1 MIISLMHL
9 VVAYTYIE
17 VSAPFSIL
25 TFCLC
30 LIYLSCRLK
39 FKEYILPAFIFFI
52 ASMLAWQG
60 CMSFEKSEQ
69 EALRLSQDKDIQI
82 KGTVISK
89 DVINVSENF
98 KSDYAKITIENSRIN
113 GNVLLNVYSEAYN
126 KISVGDIIKC
136 SGDFEIPKTARNPR
150 CFNYRRFLNC
160 KRIFLLGSSRHVK
173 VLDKSNNIRFI
184 IYRYTEHVR
193 DVIFHDAGSNNN
205 DVIGL
210 IKGIVLGDKTGINEE
225 VYNSFRSFGTAH
237 VLAVSGL
244 HVGILLTLYRRIYR
258 IKPNPIFTV
267 IIVIILIFYGSMT
280 RWSPSVF
287 RAVFMSLLYIL
298 SQITSREAD
307 LLSCLG
313 VTSIISVCLNPLVV
327 NSLGFQMSYLAV
339 LGIGVL
345 SPVIS
350 RKFGAIIS
358 NKFGDVLGHDRITTL
373 VNGVSIYISV
383 QIVVLPY
390 ILQEFNYISPLGFL
404 LNLPVTI
411 LAGLIVAFSMTSM
424 FLIMIGDLTAYLV
437 QNKLFF
443 ILDNYFISEIYFIF
457 FQIFQKIRYWIDAIV
472 WGLGKLTMEIH
483 SFAAEHLKASFEF
496 VSPGKATTY
505 TLIIAILLFFSETF
519 YIDIKRKNRMRV
531 ASYFVVLFCFFFSIN
546 SIDRTPFDKAN
557 IVMVDVGQGDCIHV
571 RSNGGINMM
580 LDGGGSKY
588 KNIGKLILKPYL
600 QQNRVGSLDLAGIT
614 HEDIDHSQ
622 GIKDL
627 ASTYKIKNYV
637 EGAYAGELAK
647 GSGIRVRV
655 LWPFEDEEIEAGQD
669 NEGSSV
675 FRIDVEGISVLVTGD
690 IGIETEKKLIEK
702 YNGSDMLKVD
712 VLKIGHHGSKY
723 STSDDFL
730 KAVNPK
736 IALIGVGKN
745 NYGHPAPTV
754 IDKLKKNDII
764 LYRTDVH
771 GAIGLWKEDNKI
783 KICTMLRE

>member
-1 MIISLMHL
+1 MHSI
-9 VVAYTYIE
+9 VTYTYIE
-17 VSAPFSIL
+17 FGAFFSIL
-25 TFCLC
+25 IFCLC

-39 FKEYILPAFIFFI
+39 LKNFVLPAFIFFI

-60 CMSFEKSEQ
+60 FMSFENSEQ
-69 EALRLSQDKDIQI
+69 KVLKLSLDKEIQI

-89 DVINVSENF
+89 DVINASEANENN
-98 KSDYAKITIENSRIN
+98 YAKIIIENTHIN
-113 GNVLLNVYSEAYN
+113 GNVLLNVYSEDYKRIN
-126 KISVGDIIKC
+126 VGDFVKC
-136 SGDFEIPKTARNPR
+136 RGKFEIPKTARNPR
-150 CFNYRRFLNC
+150 CFNYKKFLNS
-160 KRIFLLGSSRHVK
+160 KQILLVGSSRHVK
-173 VLDKSNNIRFI
+173 VLDKSSNIRFI

-193 DVIFHDAGSNNN
+193 DVIFNDAESNNN

-313 VTSIISVCLNPLVV
+313 VTSIISVCLNPLAV

-350 RKFGAIIS
+350 RKIGAPIS
-358 NKFGDVLGHDRITTL
+358 NKFGDVLGNDRIRTL

-390 ILQEFNYISPLGFL
+390 ILQEFNYLSPLGFL
-404 LNLPVTI
+404 LNLPVAI
-411 LAGLIVAFSMTSM
+411 LAGLIVTFSVLSVL
-424 FLIMIGDLTAYLV
+424 FIIMIDLIVYIAQGNTFV
-437 QNKLFF
+437 
-443 ILDNYFISEIYFIF
+443 ILDNNFINELCFHSFSFLE
-457 FQIFQKIRYWIDAIV
+457 KIRYYIDSII
-472 WGLGKLTMEIH
+472 WGLGKLTLDIH
-483 SFAAEHLKASFEF
+483 SFAAEHLKASCES
-496 VSPGKATTY
+496 VSPGKSFTY
-505 TLIIAILLFFSETF
+505 TFILAILLFCSETF
-519 YIDIKRKNRMRV
+519 YIDLNRKNRMRV
-531 ASYFVVLFCFFFSIN
+531 ASYFVVLFCIFFLIS

-600 QQNRVGSLDLAGIT
+600 QQNRVGMLDLAAVT
-614 HEDIDHSQ
+614 HEDYDHAK
-622 GIKDL
+622 GINDL
-627 ASTYKIKNYV
+627 KKIYGIKNYV

-669 NEGSSV
+669 NEASSV

-690 IGIETEKKLIEK
+690 IGIETEEKLIEK

-712 VLKIGHHGSKY
+712 VLKVAHHGSKY
-723 STSDDFL
+723 STSDEFL

-745 NYGHPAPTV
+745 NYGHPSNSV

-783 KICTMLRE
+783 KICTMLRK

>member
-1 MIISLMHL
+1 MQSM
-9 VVAYTYIE
+9 VAYTYVE
-17 VSAPFSIL
+17 MSSCFSVLI
-25 TFCLC
+25 FSVC
-30 LIYLSCRLK
+30 LILLLCRLK
-39 FKEYILPAFIFFI
+39 FKDYFLPTLIFCI
-52 ASMLAWQG
+52 VSMLAWQG
-60 CMSFEKSEQ
+60 FLSFENSEQ
-69 EALRLSQDKDIQI
+69 EVLKLSLDKDIQVTGI
-82 KGTVISK
+82 VISK
-89 DVINVSENF
+89 DIINASEANEN
-98 KSDYAKITIENSRIN
+98 DYAKIIIENSNIN
-113 GNVLLNVYSEAYN
+113 GNILLNVYSEDYK
-126 KISVGDIIKC
+126 KISVGDFVKC
-136 SGDFEIPKTARNPR
+136 RGKFEIPKTARNPR
-150 CFNYRRFLNC
+150 CFNYKRFLNS
-160 KRIFLLGSSRHVK
+160 KRIFLVGGCREIDVCYKSSSV
-173 VLDKSNNIRFI
+173 RFI
-184 IYRYTEHVR
+184 IYRYTERVR
-193 DVIFHDAGSNNN
+193 DIIFHELASKND

-210 IKGIVLGDKTGINEE
+210 IRGIVLGDKTGIDDEA
-225 VYNSFRSFGTAH
+225 YDSFRSFGTAH

-244 HVGILLTLYRRIYR
+244 HVGILLTLYRRVYR
-258 IKPNPIFTV
+258 LKPNPIFTV
-267 IIVIILIFYGSMT
+267 IIVIILIFYGSIT

-298 SQITSREAD
+298 SQITSREVD

-327 NSLGFQMSYLAV
+327 NSLGFQMSYLAI
-339 LGIGVL
+339 LGIGFL

-358 NKFGDVLGHDRITTL
+358 NKFGDVLGHDRIRTL
-373 VNGVSIYISV
+373 VNGVSIYVSV

-390 ILQEFNYISPLGFL
+390 ILQEFNYLSPLGFL
-404 LNLPVTI
+404 LNFPVAI

-424 FLIMIGDLTAYLV
+424 FLIIIGDLITYLV

-443 ILDNYFISEIYFIF
+443 ILDNYFISKICFIS

-483 SFAAEHLKASFEF
+483 SFAADHLKASFEF
-496 VSPGKATTY
+496 VSPGKAFTY
-505 TLIIAILLFFSETF
+505 TFILAILLFCSETF

-531 ASYFVVLFCFFFSIN
+531 ASYFVVLFCIFFLIN

-557 IVMVDVGQGDCIHV
+557 IVMVDVGQGDCVHV
-571 RSNGGINMM
+571 RSNGGINVM

-588 KNIGKLILKPYL
+588 KNIGKLVLKPYL
-600 QQNRVGSLDLAGIT
+600 QQNRIGSLDIAGIT
-614 HEDIDHSQ
+614 HEDIDHSK

-627 ASTYKIKNYV
+627 KKIYNIKNYV

-655 LWPFEDEEIEAGQD
+655 LWPFEDDEIEAGQD
-669 NEGSSV
+669 NEASSV
-675 FRIDVEGISVLVTGD
+675 FRIDVEGMSILVTGD
-690 IGIETEKKLIEK
+690 IGIETEKKLIKK

-723 STSDDFL
+723 STSDEFL

-736 IALIGVGKN
+736 LALIGVGKN
-745 NYGHPAPTV
+745 NYGHPSNSV

-771 GAIGLWKEDNKI
+771 GAIGLWKEDNRI
-783 KICTMLRE
+783 KICTMLRK

>member
-1 MIISLMHL
+1 MQSM
-9 VVAYTYIE
+9 VAYTYVE
-17 VSAPFSIL
+17 MSSCFSVLI
-25 TFCLC
+25 FSVC
-30 LIYLSCRLK
+30 LILLLCRLK
-39 FKEYILPAFIFFI
+39 FKDYFLPTLIFCI
-52 ASMLAWQG
+52 VSMLAWQG
-60 CMSFEKSEQ
+60 FLSFENSEQ
-69 EALRLSQDKDIQI
+69 EVLKLSLDKDIQVTGI
-82 KGTVISK
+82 VISK
-89 DVINVSENF
+89 DIINASEANEN
-98 KSDYAKITIENSRIN
+98 DYAKIIIENSNIN
-113 GNVLLNVYSEAYN
+113 GNILLNVYSEDYK
-126 KISVGDIIKC
+126 KISVGDFVKC
-136 SGDFEIPKTARNPR
+136 RGKFEIPKTARNPR
-150 CFNYRRFLNC
+150 CFNYKRFLNS
-160 KRIFLLGSSRHVK
+160 KRIFLVGGCREIDVCYKSSSV
-173 VLDKSNNIRFI
+173 RFI
-184 IYRYTEHVR
+184 IYRYTERVR
-193 DVIFHDAGSNNN
+193 DIIFHELASKND

-210 IKGIVLGDKTGINEE
+210 IRGIVLGDKTGIDDEA
-225 VYNSFRSFGTAH
+225 YDSFRSFGTAH

-244 HVGILLTLYRRIYR
+244 HVGILLTLYRRVYR
-258 IKPNPIFTV
+258 LKPNPIFTV
-267 IIVIILIFYGSMT
+267 IIVIILIFYGSIT

-298 SQITSREAD
+298 SQITSREVD

-327 NSLGFQMSYLAV
+327 NSLGFQMSYLAI
-339 LGIGVL
+339 LGIGFL

-358 NKFGDVLGHDRITTL
+358 NKFGDVLGHDRIRTL
-373 VNGVSIYISV
+373 VNGVSIYVSV

-390 ILQEFNYISPLGFL
+390 ILQEFNYLSPLGFL
-404 LNLPVTI
+404 LNFPVAI

-424 FLIMIGDLTAYLV
+424 FLIIIGDLITYLV

-443 ILDNYFISEIYFIF
+443 ILDNYFISKICFIS

-483 SFAAEHLKASFEF
+483 SFAADHLKASFEF
-496 VSPGKATTY
+496 VSPGKAFTY
-505 TLIIAILLFFSETF
+505 TFILAILLFCSETF

-531 ASYFVVLFCFFFSIN
+531 ASYFVVLFCIFFLIN

-557 IVMVDVGQGDCIHV
+557 IVMVDVGQGDCVHV
-571 RSNGGINMM
+571 RSNGGINVM

-588 KNIGKLILKPYL
+588 KNIGKLVLKPYL
-600 QQNRVGSLDLAGIT
+600 QQNRIGSLDIAGIT
-614 HEDIDHSQ
+614 HEDIDHSK

-627 ASTYKIKNYV
+627 KKIYNIKNYV

-655 LWPFEDEEIEAGQD
+655 LWPFEDDEIEAGQD
-669 NEGSSV
+669 NEASSV
-675 FRIDVEGISVLVTGD
+675 FRIDVEGMSILVTGD
-690 IGIETEKKLIEK
+690 IGIETEKKLIKK

-723 STSDDFL
+723 STSDEFL

-736 IALIGVGKN
+736 LALIGVGKN
-745 NYGHPAPTV
+745 NYGHPSNSV

-771 GAIGLWKEDNKI
+771 GAIGLWKEDNRI

>member
-17 VSAPFSIL
+17 VSASFSIL
-25 TFCLC
+25 TFCFC

-60 CMSFEKSEQ
+60 CISFEKSEQ

-113 GNVLLNVYSEAYN
+113 GNVLFNVYSEAYN

-136 SGDFEIPKTARNPR
+136 RGQFEIPKTARNPR
-150 CFNYRRFLNC
+150 CFNYKKFLNS
-160 KRIFLLGSSRHVK
+160 KQIFLLGSSRNVK
-173 VLDKSNNIRFI
+173 VFDKSNNIRFI

-210 IKGIVLGDKTGINEE
+210 IKGIVLGAKTGINEE

-267 IIVIILIFYGSMT
+267 IIVIILIFYGSIT

-298 SQITSREAD
+298 SQITSREVD

-327 NSLGFQMSYLAV
+327 NSLGFQMSYLAI
-339 LGIGVL
+339 LGIGFL

-358 NKFGDVLGHDRITTL
+358 NKFGDVLGHDRIRTL
-373 VNGVSIYISV
+373 VNGVSIYVSV

-390 ILQEFNYISPLGFL
+390 ILQEFNYLSPLGFL
-404 LNLPVTI
+404 LNFPVAI
-411 LAGLIVAFSMTSM
+411 LAGIIVTFSMTSM
-424 FLIMIGDLTAYLV
+424 FLIIIGDLIAYLV

-443 ILDNYFISEIYFIF
+443 ILDNYFISKICFIS
-457 FQIFQKIRYWIDAIV
+457 FQIFQKIRYWVDAIV
-472 WGLGKLTMEIH
+472 WGLGKLTMDIH
-483 SFAAEHLKASFEF
+483 SFAADHLKASFEF
-496 VSPGKATTY
+496 VSPGKAFTY
-505 TLIIAILLFFSETF
+505 TLILAILLFCSETF
-519 YIDIKRKNRMRV
+519 YIDLNRKNRMKI
-531 ASYFVVLFCFFFSIN
+531 ASYFVVLFCIFFLIN

-557 IVMVDVGQGDCIHV
+557 IVMVDVGQGDCVHV

-580 LDGGGSKY
+580 FDGGGSRS

-600 QQNRVGSLDLAGIT
+600 LQNRVAALDLAGIT

-627 ASTYKIKNYV
+627 ASTYKIKNLV
-637 EGAYAGELAK
+637 KGAYTGELAK

-655 LWPFEDEEIEAGQD
+655 LWPFEDDEIEAGQD
-669 NEGSSV
+669 NEASSV
-675 FRIDVEGISVLVTGD
+675 FRIDVEGMSILVTGD
-690 IGIETEKKLIEK
+690 IGIETEKKLIKK

-723 STSDDFL
+723 STSDEFL

-736 IALIGVGKN
+736 LALIGVGKN
-745 NYGHPAPTV
+745 NYGHPSPTV

>member
-1 MIISLMHL
+1 M
-9 VVAYTYIE
+9 VAYTYVE
-17 VSAPFSIL
+17 MSSCFSVLI
-25 TFCLC
+25 FSVC
-30 LIYLSCRLK
+30 LILLLCRLK
-39 FKEYILPAFIFFI
+39 FKDYFLPTLIFCI
-52 ASMLAWQG
+52 VSMLAWQG
-60 CMSFEKSEQ
+60 FLSFENSEQ
-69 EALRLSQDKDIQI
+69 EVLKLSLDKDIQVTGI
-82 KGTVISK
+82 VISK
-89 DVINVSENF
+89 DIINASEANEN
-98 KSDYAKITIENSRIN
+98 DYAKIIIENSNIN
-113 GNVLLNVYSEAYN
+113 GNILLNVYSEDYK
-126 KISVGDIIKC
+126 KISVGDFVKC
-136 SGDFEIPKTARNPR
+136 RGKFEIPKTARNPR
-150 CFNYRRFLNC
+150 CFNYKRFLNS
-160 KRIFLLGSSRHVK
+160 KRIFLVGGCREIDVCYKSSSV
-173 VLDKSNNIRFI
+173 RFI
-184 IYRYTEHVR
+184 IYRYTERVR
-193 DVIFHDAGSNNN
+193 DIIFHELASKND

-210 IKGIVLGDKTGINEE
+210 IRGIVLGDKTGIDDEA
-225 VYNSFRSFGTAH
+225 YDSFRSFGTAH

-244 HVGILLTLYRRIYR
+244 HVGILLTLYRRVYR
-258 IKPNPIFTV
+258 LKPNPIFTV
-267 IIVIILIFYGSMT
+267 IIVIILIFYGSIT

-298 SQITSREAD
+298 SQITSREVD

-327 NSLGFQMSYLAV
+327 NSLGFQMSYLAI
-339 LGIGVL
+339 LGIGFL

-358 NKFGDVLGHDRITTL
+358 NKFGDVLGHDRIRTL
-373 VNGVSIYISV
+373 VNGVSIYVSV

-390 ILQEFNYISPLGFL
+390 ILQEFNYLSPLGFL
-404 LNLPVTI
+404 LNFPVAI

-424 FLIMIGDLTAYLV
+424 FLIIIGDLITYLV

-443 ILDNYFISEIYFIF
+443 ILDNYFISKICFIS

-483 SFAAEHLKASFEF
+483 SFAADHLKASFEF
-496 VSPGKATTY
+496 VSPGKAFTY
-505 TLIIAILLFFSETF
+505 TFILAILLFCSETF

-531 ASYFVVLFCFFFSIN
+531 ASYFVVLFCIFFLIN

-557 IVMVDVGQGDCIHV
+557 IVMVDVGQGDCVHV
-571 RSNGGINMM
+571 RSNGGINVM

-588 KNIGKLILKPYL
+588 KNIGKLVLKPYL
-600 QQNRVGSLDLAGIT
+600 QQNRIGSLDIAGIT
-614 HEDIDHSQ
+614 HEDIDHSK

-627 ASTYKIKNYV
+627 KKIYNIKNYV

-655 LWPFEDEEIEAGQD
+655 LWPFEDDEIEAGQD
-669 NEGSSV
+669 NEASSV
-675 FRIDVEGISVLVTGD
+675 FRIDVEGMSILVTGD
-690 IGIETEKKLIEK
+690 IGIETEKKLIKK

-723 STSDDFL
+723 STSDEFL

-736 IALIGVGKN
+736 LALIGVGKN
-745 NYGHPAPTV
+745 NYGHPSNSV

-771 GAIGLWKEDNKI
+771 GAIGLWKEDNRI
-783 KICTMLRE
+783 KICTMLRK

>member
-1 MIISLMHL
+1 MQSIVI
-9 VVAYTYIE
+9 YTYIE
-17 VSAPFSIL
+17 FGASFSVLI
-25 TFCLC
+25 FSVC
-30 LIYLSCRLK
+30 LILLLCRLK
-39 FKEYILPAFIFFI
+39 FKAYFVPTLIFCI
-52 ASMLAWQG
+52 VSMLAWQS

-69 EALRLSQDKDIQI
+69 EILKLSLDKEIQI
-82 KGTVISK
+82 KGIVLSK
-89 DVINVSENF
+89 DVINASKDN
-98 KSDYAKITIENSRIN
+98 KNDYAKIIIENSNIN
-113 GNVLLNVYSEAYN
+113 GNVLLNVYSEDYK
-126 KISVGDIIKC
+126 KISVGDFVKC
-136 SGDFEIPKTARNPR
+136 RGKFEIPKTARNPR
-150 CFNYRRFLNC
+150 CFNYKKFLNS
-160 KRIFLLGSSRHVK
+160 KQIFLVGSSRDIK
-173 VLDKSNNIRFI
+173 VFDKSNNIRFI

-193 DVIFHDAGSNNN
+193 DVIFHDVGSNND

-210 IKGIVLGDKTGINEE
+210 IEGIVLGDKTGINEE

-258 IKPNPIFTV
+258 IKTNRIFTV
-267 IIVIILIFYGSMT
+267 IIVIILIFYGSIT

-298 SQITSREAD
+298 SQITSREVD

-327 NSLGFQMSYLAV
+327 NSLGFQMSYLAI
-339 LGIGVL
+339 LGIGFL

-350 RKFGAIIS
+350 RKFGAIVS
-358 NKFGDVLGHDRITTL
+358 NKFGDVLGHDRIRTL
-373 VNGVSIYISV
+373 VNGVSIYVSV

-390 ILQEFNYISPLGFL
+390 ILQEFNYLSPLGFL
-404 LNLPVTI
+404 LNFPVAI
-411 LAGLIVAFSMTSM
+411 LAGLIVTFSMTSM
-424 FLIMIGDLTAYLV
+424 FLIIIGDLIAYLV

-443 ILDNYFISEIYFIF
+443 ILDNYFISKICFIS
-457 FQIFQKIRYWIDAIV
+457 FQIFQKVRYWIDAIV

-483 SFAAEHLKASFEF
+483 SFAADHLKTSFEF
-496 VSPGKATTY
+496 VSPGKAFTY
-505 TLIIAILLFFSETF
+505 TFILAILLFCSETF
-519 YIDIKRKNRMRV
+519 YIDIKRKNQMRV
-531 ASYFVVLFCFFFSIN
+531 ASYFVVLFCIFFSIN
-546 SIDRTPFDKAN
+546 SIDSTPFDKAN
-557 IVMVDVGQGDCIHV
+557 IVMVDVGQGDCVHV

-580 LDGGGSKY
+580 FDGGGSRS

-600 QQNRVGSLDLAGIT
+600 LQNKVGSLDLAGIT

-627 ASTYKIKNYV
+627 ARTYKIKNYV

-730 KAVNPK
+730 KAANPK

-745 NYGHPAPTV
+745 NYGHPSPTV

>member
-1 MIISLMHL
+1 MQSM
-9 VVAYTYIE
+9 VAYTYVEI
-17 VSAPFSIL
+17 SSCFSVLI
-25 TFCLC
+25 FSVC
-30 LIYLSCRLK
+30 LILLLCRLK
-39 FKEYILPAFIFFI
+39 FKDYFLPTLIFCI
-52 ASMLAWQG
+52 VSMLAWQG
-60 CMSFEKSEQ
+60 FLSFENSEQ
-69 EALRLSQDKDIQI
+69 EVLKLSLDKEIQVTGI
-82 KGTVISK
+82 VISK
-89 DVINVSENF
+89 DIINASEANE
-98 KSDYAKITIENSRIN
+98 SDYAKIIIENSNIN
-113 GNVLLNVYSEAYN
+113 GNILLNVYSEDYK
-126 KISVGDIIKC
+126 KISVGDFVKC
-136 SGDFEIPKTARNPR
+136 RGKFEIPKTARNPR
-150 CFNYRRFLNC
+150 CFNYKRFLNC
-160 KRIFLLGSSRHVK
+160 KRIFLMGSSRNVK
-173 VLDKSNNIRFI
+173 VFDKSNNIRFI

-193 DVIFHDAGSNNN
+193 DVIFHDVGSNKD

-225 VYNSFRSFGTAH
+225 AYNRFRIFGTAH
-237 VLAVSGL
+237 ILAVSGL
-244 HVGILLTLYRRIYR
+244 HIGILLTFYRRIYR

-267 IIVIILIFYGSMT
+267 IIVIILICYGSLT

-298 SQITSREAD
+298 SQITSREVD

-327 NSLGFQMSYLAV
+327 NTLGFQMSYLAV
-339 LGIGVL
+339 LGIGII

-350 RKFGAIIS
+350 RKLGHIFSI
-358 NKFGDVLGHDRITTL
+358 KYGDVLSSERICSL
-373 VNGVSIYISV
+373 VNGISIYISV

-390 ILQEFNYISPLGFL
+390 ILQEFNYVSPLGFL
-404 LNLPVTI
+404 LNLPVVI
-411 LAGLIVAFSMTSM
+411 LAGLIVAFSIVSI
-424 FLIMIGDLTAYLV
+424 FFIIKLDLTVYIV
-437 QNKLFF
+437 QSNTFVILENNF
-443 ILDNYFISEIYFIF
+443 INELCFKSFSFLE
-457 FQIFQKIRYWIDAIV
+457 KIRYYIDAII
-472 WGLGKLTMEIH
+472 WGLGKMMMDIH
-483 SFAAEHLKASFEF
+483 SFAADHLKASFEF
-496 VSPGKATTY
+496 VLPGKAATY
-505 TLIIAILLFFSETF
+505 TFIIAILFFFSESF
-519 YIDIKRKNRMRV
+519 YIDLNRKNRMRV
-531 ASYFVVLFCFFFSIN
+531 ASYFVFLFCIFFSIN

-571 RSNGGINMM
+571 RSNGGINVM

-588 KNIGKLILKPYL
+588 KNIGKLVLKPYL
-600 QQNRVGSLDLAGIT
+600 QQNRIGSLDIAGIT
-614 HEDIDHSQ
+614 HEDIDHSK

-627 ASTYKIKNYV
+627 KKIYNIKNYV

-655 LWPFEDEEIEAGQD
+655 LWPFKDDEIEAGED

-690 IGIETEKKLIEK
+690 IGIETEKKLIKK

-723 STSDDFL
+723 STSDEFL

-745 NYGHPAPTV
+745 NYGHPSPSV

-771 GAIGLWKEDNKI
+771 GAIGLWKESNRI
-783 KICTMLRE
+783 RICTMLRE

>member
-1 MIISLMHL
+1 MQSI
-9 VVAYTYIE
+9 VTYTYIE
-17 VSAPFSIL
+17 VGAAFSIL
-25 TFCLC
+25 IFCLC

-39 FKEYILPAFIFFI
+39 FKNYALPVFIFFV

-60 CMSFEKSEQ
+60 FMSFEKSEQ
-69 EALRLSQDKDIQI
+69 AALKLSRDKDIQI

-89 DVINVSENF
+89 DVINASEYD
-98 KSDYAKITIENSRIN
+98 KSDYAKITIENSGIN
-113 GNVLLNVYSEAYN
+113 GNILLNVYSEDYKRIN
-126 KISVGDIIKC
+126 VGDFVKC
-136 SGDFEIPKTARNPR
+136 RGKFEIPKTARNPR
-150 CFNYRRFLNC
+150 CFNYKRFLNC
-160 KRIFLLGSSRHVK
+160 KGIFLLGGSRNVK
-173 VLDKSNNIRFI
+173 VFGKSNSIRFI
-184 IYRYTEHVR
+184 IYRYTEHIR
-193 DVIFHDAGSNNN
+193 DVILHDVGSNND

-298 SQITSREAD
+298 AQITSREAD

-358 NKFGDVLGHDRITTL
+358 NKFGDVLGHDRISTL
-373 VNGVSIYISV
+373 VNGISIYISV
-383 QIVVLPY
+383 QIVILPY

-411 LAGLIVAFSMTSM
+411 LAGLIVAFSVLSVLFIIMLD
-424 FLIMIGDLTAYLV
+424 LIVYIAHGNTFD
-437 QNKLFF
+437 
-443 ILDNYFISEIYFIF
+443 ILDNNFINELCFHSFSFLE
-457 FQIFQKIRYWIDAIV
+457 KIRYYIDSII
-472 WGLGKLTMEIH
+472 WGLGKMMMDIH
-483 SFAAEHLKASFEF
+483 SFAAEHLKASFES
-496 VSPGKATTY
+496 VSPGKSFTY
-505 TLIIAILLFFSETF
+505 TFILAILLFCSETF
-519 YIDIKRKNRMRV
+519 YIDLKRKNRMKI
-531 ASYFVVLFCFFFSIN
+531 ASYFVVLFCIFFTIN

-557 IVMVDVGQGDCIHV
+557 VVMVDVGQGDCVHV

-580 LDGGGSKY
+580 FDGGGSRSKD
-588 KNIGKLILKPYL
+588 IGKLILKPYL
-600 QQNRVGSLDLAGIT
+600 LQNKVGSLDLAGIT

-627 ASTYKIKNYV
+627 ASTYKIKNIV
-637 EGAYAGELAK
+637 KGAYAGELAK
-647 GSGIRVRV
+647 ASGVRVRV
-655 LWPFEDEEIEAGQD
+655 LWPFEDDEIEAGQD

-736 IALIGVGKN
+736 LALIGVGKN
-745 NYGHPAPTV
+745 NYGHPSPTV